1 MMEASPLAAT
11 GAVGSVTI
19 LPAKPGDAPAILHLI
34 TSLNLPPEGLRD
46 AMEYFW
52 IAREGT
58 DVVGTVGLEVYA
70 DLALLRS
77 LAVAPERQGTGLGG
91 ALTDTALSYLTER
104 QFRTVYLLTTT
115 AESFFARYDFR
126 TIPRSEVPAEVQQ
139 SLEFQSACP
148 ETATCMA
155 RTLSYAAT
163 TPTPEL
169 RVRAA
174 RFADLSAIREIH
186 NQGIVDRVAT
196 LDTEPHTMQETRRW
210 FHQHGPRHPVLV
222 AETAGEI
229 TGWATLNTFNSRT
242 VYQYV
247 ADLSVYI
254 ERQRRGQ
261 GIGTILLQAIS
272 ALGRELDY
280 HKIVLSAFPF
290 NTAGMQLYERHG
302 FTTVGIYKE
311 MGQLDGRWVDTII
324 MEKLLHKA

>member
-1 MMEASPLAAT
+1 MMGTSPLAAT
-11 GAVGSVTI
+11 RVVGAVTI
-19 LPAKPGDAPAILHLI
+19 LPAKPGDMPAILHLI
-34 TSLNLPPEGLRD
+34 TSLDLPPEGIQE

-52 IAREGT
+52 VAREGT
-58 DVVGTVGLEVYA
+58 DIVGTVGLEVYA
-70 DLALLRS
+70 NLALLRS
-77 LAVAPERQGTGLGG
+77 LAVVPGRQGSGLGR
-91 ALTDTALSYLTER
+91 ALMDTVLSYLTER
-104 QFRTVYLLTTT
+104 QFRAVYLLTTT
-115 AESFFARYDFR
+115 AESFFTRYDFR
-126 TIPRSEVPAEVQQ
+126 TISRSEVPAIVQQ
-139 SLEFQSACP
+139 SIEFQAACP
-148 ETATCMA
+148 ETATCMV

-163 TPTPEL
+163 TSTPEL

-174 RFADLSAIREIH
+174 RFADLQAIREIH
-186 NQGIVDRVAT
+186 NQGILDRIAT
-196 LDTEPHTMQETRRW
+196 LDTEPRTMQETHAW
-210 FHQHGPRHPVLV
+210 FYQHGPRHPVLV
-222 AETAGEI
+222 AETAGVI
-229 TGWATLNTFNSRT
+229 AGWATLNTFNSRT

-261 GIGTILLQAIS
+261 GIGTTLLQAII

-324 MEKLLHKA
+324 MEKLLSTG